1 MAEEKKKNTKKDVT
15 EQAKEEELL
24 QSVLAQI
31 PKEDEDVELNEE
43 DLKNRREILMTFH
56 FDPFEKES
64 NKDKKQLYRD
74 LVSMITD
81 DLAEDLPKA
90 RAAISLVRG
99 YLRADRLTDAVQL
112 LSRDAQTMVVNSK
125 ALKTLSEMLK
135 NENAIL
141 TTTVR
146 DFGLSDRYATM
157 KSKGAGTIGAIVRDI
172 ETYDYDDGKVNRYDI
187 KTSASMEQAAE
198 ISTKAI
204 MKQLSLSEAEYVDML
219 KRQREEIEKLH
230 KENDELKEEVRIIY
244 KQIKKQS
251 LLKELATE
259 LISKGI
265 GKEEVESIIN
275 SNIKFDDEILEKEN
289 KKLAKKK

>member
-1 MAEEKKKNTKKDVT
+1 MIEEKRKNAKKDIS

-24 QSVLAQI
+24 QSVLAQM

-112 LSRDAQTMVVNSK
+112 LSRDAQTMVENSK

-198 ISTKAI
+198 ISMKAI

-219 KRQREEIEKLH
+219 KRQREEIEKLY

-275 SNIKFDDEILEKEN
+275 SNIKFDDEILEKEK
-289 KKLAKKK
+289 KKLTKKK

>member
-1 MAEEKKKNTKKDVT
+1 MAEAKKKSIRKDVI
-15 EQAKEEELL
+15 ENAKEEELL
-24 QSVLAQI
+24 QSVLSQI
-31 PKEDEDVELNEE
+31 PDDDRDVELNEE

-56 FDPFEKES
+56 FDPFEKEN

-112 LSRDAQTMVVNSK
+112 LSRDAQTMVENSK
-125 ALKTLSEMLK
+125 ALKILSEMLK
-135 NENAIL
+135 TENGIL
-141 TTTVR
+141 TTTIR

-157 KSKGAGTIGAIVRDI
+157 KSKGTGTLGAIVRDI
-172 ETYDYDDGKVNRYDI
+172 EMYDYDDGKVNRYDI
-187 KTSASMEQAAE
+187 KTSESMMQAAE
-198 ISTKAI
+198 ISTKAM

-219 KRQREEIEKLH
+219 KRQREEIDKLI
-230 KENDELKEEVRIIY
+230 KENDDLKEENRLIY
-244 KQIKKQS
+244 KQIKKQD

-259 LISKGI
+259 LISRGI
-265 GKEEVESIIN
+265 GKKEVESIIN
-275 SNIKFDDEILEKEN
+275 SEIKFDDELLKT
-289 KKLAKKK
+289 AKKESTKKK